1 MTPLPMLAEAS
12 PDASQLGNWLLI
24 GMFVVNSLVALGGV
38 LAFFATRREL
48 EAVEKRTAAL
58 EVDLRTMRDRN
69 ETDKTEMLEAGESR
83 ARRLHERMDQVRT
96 EVLEHTDV
104 MRREFNEQLHAMP
117 SRLIA
122 DLANFKQFGG
132 DK

>member
-1 MTPLPMLAEAS
+1 MNSFLLAEAN

-48 EAVEKRTAAL
+48 EAVEKRTGAL
-58 EVDLRTMRDRN
+58 ETDLRAMRDRN
-69 ETDKTEMLEAGESR
+69 ETDKTEMLEAGEGR

-96 EVLEHTDV
+96 EVLSHADA
-104 MRREFNEQLHAMP
+104 MRAEFNKQLHDMP
-117 SRLIA
+117 SRIIQ
-122 DLANFKQFGG
+122 DLANFKQLGG
-132 DK
+132 AK